1 MDGRPCKVK
10 VTPMLYKKTLPLM
23 TFFCLLIF
31 SLHAQSLE
39 NRHDPKVDINLSPNF
54 NSTINPEKNSNI
66 NPKYNWN
73 INPAHNND
81 INPEYNS
88 SINPLN
94 HFELNPDVNK
104 TLNPMYHNEYHPKN
118 PAWKGLYMFN
128 RTDDL
133 IGYISVATQQ
143 LMISFDAQGNW
154 TGFFVKAASGI
165 FNHFDVKGVWDGKYI
180 CFDSVVGYNLFDKE
194 GTW

>member
-10 VTPMLYKKTLPLM
+10 VTPMLYKKTLSLM
-23 TFFCLLIF
+23 IFFCLMIF

-54 NSTINPEKNSNI
+54 NATINPEKNSNI

-118 PAWKGLYMFN
+118 PVWKGLYMFN

-133 IGYISVATQQ
+133 IGYCLLYTSPSPRDRQKSR
-143 LMISFDAQGNW
+143 MPS
-154 TGFFVKAASGI
+154 S
-165 FNHFDVKGVWDGKYI
+165 
-180 CFDSVVGYNLFDKE
+180 
-194 GTW
+194 

>member
-1 MDGRPCKVK
+1 M
-10 VTPMLYKKTLPLM
+10 
-23 TFFCLLIF
+23 
-31 SLHAQSLE
+31 
-39 NRHDPKVDINLSPNF
+39 DINLSPNF
-54 NSTINPEKNSNI
+54 NATINPEKNSNI

-88 SINPLN
+88 TINPLN

-118 PAWKGLYMFN
+118 PAWKGLYIFN

-143 LMISFDAQGNW
+143 LMLTFDAQGDW
-154 TGFFVKAASGI
+154 TGF
-165 FNHFDVKGVWDGKYI
+165 
-180 CFDSVVGYNLFDKE
+180 L
-194 GTW
+194 